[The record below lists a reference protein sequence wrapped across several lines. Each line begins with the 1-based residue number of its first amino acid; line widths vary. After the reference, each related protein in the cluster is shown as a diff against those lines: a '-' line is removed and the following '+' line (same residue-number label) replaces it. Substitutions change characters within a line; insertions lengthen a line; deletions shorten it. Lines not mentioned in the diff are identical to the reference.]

1 MQKVSKDKVSA
12 RFSLSDKKINE
23 LQTNVVIS
31 NDVCSEC
38 FSLIKSI
45 ENIKQLA
52 TNEKASQ
59 VMTLNM

>member
-31 NDVCSEC
+31 NDLGSEC
-38 FSLIKSI
+38 FSL

-59 VMTLNM
+59 VMALNM

>member
-31 NDVCSEC
+31 NDVGSEC
-38 FSLIKSI
+38 FSL